1 MHYGSV
7 ILADNDIFGD
17 TVNVAA
23 RVVALTKARQILFT
37 NTLVERVSSAEING
51 KMRHYDRLD
60 VKGKD
65 KKLDVFMYA
74 WEEESEITNMATG
87 NLTNPFRAIN
97 EGGLVLTYQSQTS
110 HLNLDS
116 DTINIGRGNSCELII
131 SGDLISRFHAKISVR
146 RGKFVLTDQSTN
158 GTFVRTLDGQNYF
171 LRQEELTLF
180 GSGVISLGKNVDKS
194 RENLLYYSFD

>member
-1 MHYGSV
+1 
-7 ILADNDIFGD
+7 
-17 TVNVAA
+17 
-23 RVVALTKARQILFT
+23 
-37 NTLVERVSSAEING
+37 
-51 KMRHYDRLD
+51 
-60 VKGKD
+60 
-65 KKLDVFMYA
+65 
-74 WEEESEITNMATG
+74 
-87 NLTNPFRAIN
+87 
-97 EGGLVLTYQSQTS
+97 VLTYQSQTS